1 MNYNINYSEKI
12 TKVALKW
19 VKLNFNLDD
28 FFHFFEFFYIYTSVK
43 SIYFF
48 GTFIFGSGVTGVL
61 INIFLLAGKW
71 TFSTKISTNDTI
83 FIL

>member
-12 TKVALKW
+12 TKVALKL

-48 GTFIFGSGVTGVL
+48 GTFIFGS
-61 INIFLLAGKW
+61 
-71 TFSTKISTNDTI
+71 
-83 FIL
+83 

>member
-43 SIYFF
+43 SIFF
-48 GTFIFGSGVTGVL
+48 L
-61 INIFLLAGKW
+61 EHLFLEVESQV
-71 TFSTKISTNDTI
+71 F
-83 FIL
+83 